1 MKKFSYFIHRFKA
14 HIVLSI
20 ICFIVVCCS
29 GTKSASLTP
38 AQPDLAIAQ
47 AHWPGTTMDQLNQG
61 YTLFSTKCTQC
72 HGMKNPK
79 DYSADDWT
87 DNYMP
92 DMGKRAHLGQG
103 DYDLVLHYIL
113 TKREAPAPAAK

>member
-1 MKKFSYFIHRFKA
+1 MKKLSSCIYRFKA
-14 HIVLSI
+14 EILLSVI
-20 ICFIVVCCS
+20 SFIVICCGS
-29 GTKSASLTP
+29 TKSATLTP

-47 AHWPGTTMDQLNQG
+47 AHWPGTTMEQLTQG

-92 DMGKRAHLGQG
+92 DMGKRARLNQG
-103 DYDLVLHYIL
+103 DYDLILHYIL
-113 TKREAPAPAAK
+113 TKREVLASIKK